1 MGNQALRRYRLF
13 PFVIIHHK
21 TDLLLQKGES
31 LKITTSEKSVLEP
44 EEYFLKAIFDMPRQK
59 LQFLTYNR

>member
-21 TDLLLQKGES
+21 TNLLLQKGES
-31 LKITTSEKSVLEP
+31 LKITTSGKSVLEP
-44 EEYFLKAIFDMPRQK
+44 EEYFLKSSSKDSISPYPISSD
-59 LQFLTYNR
+59 NS